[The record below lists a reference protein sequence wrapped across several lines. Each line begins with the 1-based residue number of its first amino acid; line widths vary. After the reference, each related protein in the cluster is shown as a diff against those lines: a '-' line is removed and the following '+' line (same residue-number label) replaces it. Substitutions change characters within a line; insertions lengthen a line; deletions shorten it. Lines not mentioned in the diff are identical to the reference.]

1 MNDYV
6 KPLVE
11 KRMEYLEKEIKDQ
24 EAYQEDLRTRF
35 DYSVTKAKSM
45 EKEYFE
51 LRKMMNTPRSKL
63 LQK

>member
-11 KRMEYLEKEIKDQ
+11 KRMEYLEKEIEHHKN
-24 EAYQEDLRTRF
+24 YQEDLIERLE
-35 DYSVTKAKSM
+35 KSRKYVDDL
-45 EKEYFE
+45 ETESSE
-51 LRKMMNTPRSKL
+51 LGKLQSTPRSKV